1 MSTLTI
7 VLLIILAVLVVGLI
21 VLYFVGKKLQ
31 KKQAA
36 QQEQMEASQQ
46 TVTMF
51 VIDKKKLPLNKS
63 GLPQVAIDQT
73 PKLMRRS
80 KVPVVK
86 AKIGPRTMTMIAD
99 EKAYDLIPIK
109 KEVKAVISGMYIM
122 DVKKLHAPLE
132 TPQKKRGFLARL
144 RGRAQKTVDEAGR
157 EEAAKKIRNAKSGK
171 GKK

>member
-21 VLYFVGKKLQ
+21 VLYFMGKKMQ
-31 KKQAA
+31 KKQAE

-63 GLPQVAIDQT
+63 GLPQIAIDQT
-73 PKLMRRS
+73 PKILRRS
-80 KVPVVK
+80 KVPIVK

-99 EKAYDLIPIK
+99 EKAYDLIPLK

-132 TPQKKRGFLARL
+132 TPEKKQGFWKRM
-144 RGRAQKTVDEAGR
+144 RSNAQKTVDEANR
-157 EEAAKKIRNAKSGK
+157 EDAAKRGKKPSGK
-171 GKK
+171 NKK

>member
-132 TPQKKRGFLARL
+132 TPQKKRGLLER
-144 RGRAQKTVDEAGR
+144 RGGRAKKTGEEAGR
-157 EEAAKKIRNAKSGK
+157 EKAAKKNRNAKTGK